1 MELKQVNINQLHQ
14 LISTASIGMELEFC
28 VGSIP
33 PKHVLYRSVQH
44 AQSAR
49 AEIWSLP
56 YMMLNQN
63 HVVGFCGF
71 KGEPKA
77 GEIEIGYNVA
87 EQQQGRG
94 LAKSAVNKLCKVAFN
109 SGLVENV
116 VALISSTNVA
126 SLSVVKANN
135 FVFLGEVVDD
145 DNEELEK
152 WVLNLISVK
161 MT

>member
-63 HVVGFCGF
+63 HVVGG
-71 KGEPKA
+71 
-77 GEIEIGYNVA
+77 
-87 EQQQGRG
+87 G
-94 LAKSAVNKLCKVAFN
+94 LFPHFAAF
-109 SGLVENV
+109 
-116 VALISSTNVA
+116 
-126 SLSVVKANN
+126 
-135 FVFLGEVVDD
+135 FFDC
-145 DNEELEK
+145 
-152 WVLNLISVK
+152 
-161 MT
+161 